1 VALPIVG
8 EVRSCY
14 SNYKEEAMTEG
25 IERIMAVER
34 IAQLDVLRGI
44 AILFILVLNIPYMAD
59 FVEPDYFPRRVSW
72 TGLDQAAWWF
82 NRLIDGTQRGLL
94 ELLFGA
100 GVLIMARHAMA
111 PDGPVV
117 AADLHIRRNLWLAA
131 FGIAHGVLLLWPGD
145 ILFSYG
151 TAALLIFPFR
161 ILAARRLL
169 IIGTAISAVLL
180 IPNIQDYTER
190 VALVEQVEVGAPQAI
205 KEWEQALA
213 DVTTPNPKAFARTR
227 AGLLDDLPTYIRGA
241 QEAWVFV
248 QFTGIGIYFE
258 NVVEAFA
265 TMLIGMALFKLGV
278 IQGSASRRTYLWLL
292 AAGYG
297 IGLLLRVPATLA
309 ALRFDALPDVGMFT
323 HHLARLPMTLGH
335 VALVAL
341 LLGTVAGGRMLSV
354 FKAPGRMPMTTYF
367 SASIMA
373 VLVFGGPFM
382 GLWGRF
388 GMAGLLGIA
397 LTTIALQLVVTNLW
411 LRRFVTGPAEWLW
424 KSLTYWKFQP
434 WHRRDALAGR
444 M

>member
-1 VALPIVG
+1 
-8 EVRSCY
+8 
-14 SNYKEEAMTEG
+14 MTER
-25 IERIMAVER
+25 IERVAAGER

-111 PDGPVV
+111 PDGPVAV
-117 AADLHIRRNLWLAA
+117 ADLHLRRNLWLAA

-161 ILAARRLL
+161 MLAVRRLL
-169 IIGTAISAVLL
+169 IIGIAISAVLL
-180 IPNIQDYTER
+180 IPKIEDYTVR
-190 VALVEQVEVGAPQAI
+190 VALVEQVKAGEPQAVTA
-205 KEWEQALA
+205 WDQARA
-213 DVTTPNPKAFARTR
+213 DVTTPDPNAFARTR
-227 AGLLDDLPTYIRGA
+227 AALLADLPKYVRGA
-241 QEAWVFV
+241 QETWAYV

-265 TMLIGMALFKLGV
+265 TMLIGMALFKLGI
-278 IQGSASRRTYLWLL
+278 IQGTASRRTYLWMIVS
-292 AAGYG
+292 GYG
-297 IGLLLRVPATLA
+297 AGLLMRVPATLA
-309 ALRFDALPDVGMFT
+309 ALRFDALPDIGIVT
-323 HHLARLPMTLGH
+323 HSLARLPITLGH
-335 VALVAL
+335 VAAVAL
-341 LLGTVAGGRMLSV
+341 LLGTLAGGRLLSA

-373 VLVFGGPFM
+373 VVVFGGPFM

-388 GMAGLLGIA
+388 GIAGLLGIA

-411 LRRFVTGPAEWLW
+411 LRHFETGPAEWLW
-424 KSLTYWKFQP
+424 KSLTYWRFQP
-434 WHRRDALAGR
+434 WRRRNALAGAEVTA
-444 M
+444 